1 MCKGRQRWGD
11 ASTHQG
17 ISKDPQEIPRHQ
29 ERGTD
34 QILSR
39 SPQKKYHWH
48 LDLGLLASKTMKTKL
63 SGVKVTLFMKLC
75 CSSLKRL
82 IQHISVVCYCHGEF
96 SLETQGC
103 LLLNLPH
110 CIHSRSL
117 WHLLGTKHW
126 VVLGLV
132 WTRPAWSLRKMGYL
146 LGGVEGPVLSPSAPL
161 GS

>member
-1 MCKGRQRWGD
+1 
-11 ASTHQG
+11 
-17 ISKDPQEIPRHQ
+17 
-29 ERGTD
+29 
-34 QILSR
+34 
-39 SPQKKYHWH
+39 
-48 LDLGLLASKTMKTKL
+48 MKTKL

-117 WHLLGTKHW
+117 WHLLGNET
-126 VVLGLV
+126 LSC
-132 WTRPAWSLRKMGYL
+132 AWASLNQACVIPEKNGIFAGRCRRTSSVSICSSGIIGFAQLALDNLNCPCIFFPSRKFFL
-146 LGGVEGPVLSPSAPL
+146 LFYPRFIKRLS
-161 GS
+161 